1 MTNNEKWKSL
11 TRYDEKGTY
20 DYYIGLVE
28 GGEYVKFDDV
38 VELFA
43 ELNAPCSCGG
53 KLNGTFGYR
62 YCDTCFTAYKE

>member
-1 MTNNEKWKSL
+1 MTNNEKLKSL

-20 DYYIGLVE
+20 DHYIGLVE

-43 ELNAPCSCGG
+43 ELNASCSCGG